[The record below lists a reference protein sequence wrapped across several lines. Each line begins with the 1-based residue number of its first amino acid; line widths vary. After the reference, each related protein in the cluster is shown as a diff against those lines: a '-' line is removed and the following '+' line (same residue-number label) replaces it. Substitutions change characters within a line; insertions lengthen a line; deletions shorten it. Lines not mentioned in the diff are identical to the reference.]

1 MGVTQLTFGSFT
13 PIQPSP
19 VKGEGEKL
27 VIVSEVLLPHSHFI
41 ATFPP
46 LVKNLTAAWAVRHL
60 DNYPRPTKG
69 IAFPSVRSK

>member
-27 VIVSEVLLPHSHFI
+27 VIISEVLVPHSHFI
-41 ATFPP
+41 GTFPP
-46 LVKNLTAAWAVRHL
+46 VVKILTVA
-60 DNYPRPTKG
+60 
-69 IAFPSVRSK
+69 